1 LWRLVAPGGARAR
14 WPRAL
19 RPVALAARLRS
30 HASYSYDNYDYDDD
44 YDNDND
50 NDYNYDYVRQGR
62 AGRRTVDCPYYPF
75 YLCYPPALYTERVI
89 EYVIECVIE

>member
-1 LWRLVAPGGARAR
+1 MPFVI
-14 WPRAL
+14 
-19 RPVALAARLRS
+19 
-30 HASYSYDNYDYDDD
+30 HAEPCCCCCCYYYYYYYDDYDYDYDYD

-50 NDYNYDYVRQGR
+50 YNYVRQGR